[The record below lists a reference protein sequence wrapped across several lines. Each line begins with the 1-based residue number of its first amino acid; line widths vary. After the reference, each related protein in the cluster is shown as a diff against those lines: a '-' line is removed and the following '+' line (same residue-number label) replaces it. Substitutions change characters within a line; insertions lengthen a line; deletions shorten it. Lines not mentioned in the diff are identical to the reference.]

1 MEPDL
6 LRAFVGVVEGGGF
19 TAAARALNRTQ
30 SAVSLQIKRLEE
42 QVGEPLF
49 VRTTRRCELTS
60 TGGALLP
67 YARRILRLHDEAA
80 AAADA
85 VTQKRSLRLG
95 ISDEH
100 AIAFLPAVMPAFAA
114 AFPEVQLEVQCDLST
129 RLVELLE
136 GGELDL
142 ALTIRHGP
150 TATGLIVAREQL
162 CWVAAEDFTHH
173 PLDPLPLA
181 LNPEGCIFR
190 AHAFASLAR
199 IQRALRV
206 VYVSSSPTG
215 INLAVEAGMAATVK
229 RRRSVP
235 AGCRV
240 LDAEAGI
247 PQLPLVDIE
256 LHRASTAFSE
266 AADGF
271 VRLLID
277 EMARHEHINLLPAAQ
292 EAKGPPEPVAGHV
305 G

>member
-80 AAADA
+80 AAVDA

-229 RRRSVP
+229 RDSLEASSRNRWRPRSSAGARCP
-235 AGCRV
+235 QAAGCSMPKPGYRSC
-240 LDAEAGI
+240 
-247 PQLPLVDIE
+247 
-256 LHRASTAFSE
+256 RWSTLNCTAP
-266 AADGF
+266 
-271 VRLLID
+271 R
-277 EMARHEHINLLPAAQ
+277 
-292 EAKGPPEPVAGHV
+292 PPSRRPRTGSS
-305 G
+305 GC